1 MSHLAK
7 LFVSPKNDD
16 RNNNINA
23 IRYIAAAMVIYGHM
37 GHLGGY
43 PVPQLFGE
51 DISTIAVKIFFVLS
65 GYLITQSYLHDGNI
79 FRYGI
84 RRVFRIFPGLIFVC
98 FVTTFIVCPFIST
111 LGVSG
116 YFAEPGSYLYF
127 IKNSLMNMTYGLPGV
142 FIDNVYPGAVNGSLW
157 TLPVEFSMYI
167 ILPLFIVVF
176 KKINALK
183 PGLIVL
189 SIALII
195 LEIVHVSLFPEWS
208 FIIWGTNVFDGLA
221 LCPYFFVG
229 SVFTFP
235 EFKEK
240 LNIQIAVLL
249 AFVTGVSMLG
259 TYWKIETLLFITLPY
274 ITLSLSFAAPAV
286 FGRVFAVN
294 DYSYG
299 LYLWGFFVQQLMV
312 YFLGAGVMGILP
324 YTLLCLVASTLC
336 AMVSWYLVEK
346 PCGKLAKRITG
357 WSRRREQSRAIAK
370 GSDF

>member
-127 IKNSLMNMTYGLPGV
+127 IKNSLMNMTYGLLA
-142 FIDNVYPGAVNGSLW
+142 FSLI
-157 TLPVEFSMYI
+157 MYI
-167 ILPLFIVVF
+167 QEQSMGRYGHCLLNF
-176 KKINALK
+176 
-183 PGLIVL
+183 
-189 SIALII
+189 
-195 LEIVHVSLFPEWS
+195 
-208 FIIWGTNVFDGLA
+208 
-221 LCPYFFVG
+221 LCI
-229 SVFTFP
+229 SSCHC
-235 EFKEK
+235 
-240 LNIQIAVLL
+240 L
-249 AFVTGVSMLG
+249 
-259 TYWKIETLLFITLPY
+259 LLFLRK
-274 ITLSLSFAAPAV
+274 LMRSNRAL
-286 FGRVFAVN
+286 
-294 DYSYG
+294 
-299 LYLWGFFVQQLMV
+299 LYCQL
-312 YFLGAGVMGILP
+312 L
-324 YTLLCLVASTLC
+324 
-336 AMVSWYLVEK
+336 
-346 PCGKLAKRITG
+346 
-357 WSRRREQSRAIAK
+357 
-370 GSDF
+370 